1 MTRVESEVTLPLGMR
16 VSRSVIFS
24 VGTAAIAALVAYL
37 PQHTGLS
44 EPARHALFVLLTA
57 AGWWITGAIPAF
69 AVSLAVIALQ
79 IALLGDPSR
88 PFAGGDPERWQ
99 RFISPW
105 ASPVMW
111 LFLGGLVL
119 AAAATRTGLDRRLA
133 ERVLRVAGTAP
144 PRVLL
149 AVMGV
154 TFVLSMFMSNT
165 ATTAMMIALVVAMPV
180 VAHHEVSHHEV
191 SHREVSHADDAAPGA
206 SAPAEHSYA
215 TALLLGIPVA
225 ANIGGM
231 GTVIG
236 TPPNAIAVAALAAS
250 GPIDFARWMV
260 YGLPPALLL
269 ATAAWRWLVWRYL
282 RALPEALHRDAEA
295 PTPTPFTGRSVF
307 VAVLFLVTVLAWLTE
322 SLHGVPTA
330 VVAVM
335 PIAVL
340 AVAGVIRERDVRAL
354 QWDVLMLI
362 AGGLSLG
369 VGVSETGLA
378 DWLVGRLPVAG
389 LPAPLLAMLLAVV
402 GTLLSTFISNTA
414 AATILTPL
422 ALALAGGEARLV
434 LIPLALAMSAA
445 MSLPVSSPP
454 NAIAF
459 ATQRISRRDLREA
472 GLLLGVL
479 TPLVA
484 VGWIWLVERWT

>member
-1 MTRVESEVTLPLGMR
+1 MRHDRDVELPLGVR
-16 VSRSVIFS
+16 VSRSVIYT
-24 VGTAAIAALVAYL
+24 VGTATVAALFAYL
-37 PQHTGLS
+37 PQHEGLT
-44 EPARHALFVLLTA
+44 EPGRHALFVLLTA
-57 AGWWITGAIPAF
+57 ASWWITGAIPAF
-69 AVSLAVIALQ
+69 AVSLAVIAMQ
-79 IALLGDPSR
+79 IALLGDPSG
-88 PFAGGDPERWQ
+88 PFASGDVERWQ

-111 LFLGGLVL
+111 LFLSGLVL

-133 ERVLRVAGTAP
+133 ERVLALAGTAP
-144 PRVLL
+144 SRVLL
-149 AVMGV
+149 AVMSV

-165 ATTAMMIALVVAMPV
+165 ATTAMMIALVLAMP
-180 VAHHEVSHHEV
+180 AVSE
-191 SHREVSHADDAAPGA
+191 RGDARADR
-206 SAPAEHSYA
+206 YA

-231 GTVIG
+231 GTIIG
-236 TPPNAIAVAALAAS
+236 TPPNAIAATALV
-250 GPIDFARWMV
+250 GTGRLDFATWML

-269 ATAAWRWLVWRYL
+269 GTVAWRYL
-282 RALPEALHRDAEA
+282 VGRYLKDTAAAA
-295 PTPTPFTGRSVF
+295 PASPVEPTSPMTGRHVF
-307 VAVLFLVTVLAWLTE
+307 VAVLFLITVIAWLTE
-322 SLHGVPTA
+322 SLHGIPTA

-340 AVAGVIRERDVRAL
+340 AVSGVIRERDVRAL
-354 QWDVLMLI
+354 PWDVLMLI

-378 DWLVGRLPVAG
+378 EWLVGRLPVAG
-389 LPAPLLAMLLAVV
+389 LPAPLLALLMALV

-422 ALALAGGEARLV
+422 AVALAGTDARLV
-434 LIPLALAMSAA
+434 VVPLALAMSAS
-445 MSLPVSSPP
+445 MSLPVSTPP

-459 ATQRISRRDLREA
+459 ATERIPREDLRRV
-472 GLLLGVL
+472 GLLLGTI

-484 VGWIWLVERWT
+484 IGWSWTVERLLR

>member
-1 MTRVESEVTLPLGMR
+1 
-16 VSRSVIFS
+16 
-24 VGTAAIAALVAYL
+24 
-37 PQHTGLS
+37 
-44 EPARHALFVLLTA
+44 
-57 AGWWITGAIPAF
+57 
-69 AVSLAVIALQ
+69 
-79 IALLGDPSR
+79 
-88 PFAGGDPERWQ
+88 
-99 RFISPW
+99 
-105 ASPVMW
+105 
-111 LFLGGLVL
+111 
-119 AAAATRTGLDRRLA
+119 
-133 ERVLRVAGTAP
+133 
-144 PRVLL
+144 
-149 AVMGV
+149 
-154 TFVLSMFMSNT
+154 MFMSNT

-180 VAHHEVSHHEV
+180 VVAAGEPTGSDSIGSEPTG
-191 SHREVSHADDAAPGA
+191 ADAKPA
-206 SAPAEHSYA
+206 SRHYA

-269 ATAAWRWLVWRYL
+269 AFIAWRWLVWRYL
-282 RALPEALHRDAEA
+282 RALPEALRQDAAA
-295 PTPTPFTGRSVF
+295 PDPTPFTGRSIF

-340 AVAGVIRERDVRAL
+340 AVAGVVRERDVRAL
-354 QWDVLMLI
+354 PWDVLMLI

-414 AATILTPL
+414 SATILTPL
-422 ALALAGGEARLV
+422 ALALAGNDARLV
-434 LIPLALAMSAA
+434 LIPLALAMSSA

-472 GLLLGVL
+472 GLLLGVA
-479 TPLVA
+479 TPLLA
-484 VGWIWLVERWT
+484 VGWIWFVERWT